1 MKMIR
6 LFPLAGLLL
15 VLLLGQSAAEA
26 QTGFS
31 DSFHS
36 SSLDDTLW
44 GVSIQGIGSVD
55 PQTDG
60 LHMTLTA
67 DNSGPLFRLDV
78 WSRSKV
84 QGDFDAQVEYR
95 LSTWPPANG
104 ARLGLGAWRSAAPPD
119 FMGRWSEAGGPELYV
134 TLMADGGHGTE
145 TTNSAGRLRL
155 TRTGDTLTGYFYS
168 SGSWVLLHS
177 DTDPQYT
184 ADAVISLSMWGHN
197 STPGVEVILEN
208 FSVTADGLTSLD
220 PFTPTYSHTADEIA
234 ASDPYVIPTDDECL
248 VGAPCKTLYA
258 EDIPDG
264 QPGASIFL
272 LLPSSIVNFA
282 GDQIVPD
289 GAIVGR
295 VYGSVRQTDQV
306 GMGLCPSTGTVE
318 PYDFLWYEGTI
329 DPGTTTGSQTDLY
342 SSFHWPTQLDGFR
355 GAILAAN
362 PGAVL
367 HSRWVKQT
375 EGWSVNVLQ
384 FKLPDGGMLI
394 VPDIQTPGQEVCGP
408 TEIRSIYLG
417 LSGDNLATPQDEG
430 GIPLFTCSVPGTQTY
445 RLSLDRDDTPPGD
458 PVVLEDTITCSPN
471 TAAGDDVS
479 VPLNGGTEALAGI
492 DITFSEVTDE
502 GSTTVVTTTAGPPPP
517 TGFKIIGLAGV
528 PLYFDI
534 NTDTSYSGDL
544 TVCVR
549 YDETQVAG
557 QEANLK
563 LMQRVD
569 GFVDITTSVDT
580 ANDIICGTTTGFSIF
595 VVAEPL
601 AGPPVVGG
609 MVEMQVGSS
618 GLGVA
623 SVADASGAA
632 SGSNYIA
639 IAGLAAAAVV
649 ALSAGAW
656 YTRRR
661 WVR

>member
-6 LFPLAGLLL
+6 LFPLLGLLF
-15 VLLLGQSAAEA
+15 LLSVGHGTAEA
-26 QTGFS
+26 QG
-31 DSFHS
+31 
-36 SSLDDTLW
+36 
-44 GVSIQGIGSVD
+44 
-55 PQTDG
+55 
-60 LHMTLTA
+60 
-67 DNSGPLFRLDV
+67 
-78 WSRSKV
+78 
-84 QGDFDAQVEYR
+84 
-95 LSTWPPANG
+95 
-104 ARLGLGAWRSAAPPD
+104 
-119 FMGRWSEAGGPELYV
+119 
-134 TLMADGGHGTE
+134 
-145 TTNSAGRLRL
+145 
-155 TRTGDTLTGYFYS
+155 
-168 SGSWVLLHS
+168 
-177 DTDPQYT
+177 
-184 ADAVISLSMWGHN
+184 
-197 STPGVEVILEN
+197 
-208 FSVTADGLTSLD
+208 
-220 PFTPTYSHTADEIA
+220 PFTPTFSVTLDEVAPDNLDILPA
-234 ASDPYVIPTDDECL
+234 DDECP
-248 VGAPCKTLYA
+248 VGAACKLLAWTEL
-258 EDIPDG
+258 PDG
-264 QPGASIFL
+264 QPVWDGYAIV
-272 LLPSSIVNFA
+272 PSPIVGLA
-282 GDQIVPD
+282 GDTLVPD

-295 VYGSVRQTDQV
+295 SSLSLRIGPV
-306 GMGLCPSTGTVE
+306 GGCAA
-318 PYDFLWYEGTI
+318 EGTI
-329 DPGTTTGSQTDLY
+329 IAVELTWFDATTDVSTTTGSQSDLC
-342 SSFHWPTQLDGFR
+342 SFSNWPTQINGVRDHF
-355 GAILAAN
+355 LAAN

-367 HSRWVKQT
+367 TARRVGSQPTVCANALLFTQT
-375 EGWSVNVLQ
+375 
-384 FKLPDGGMLI
+384 DGSILYHQVWGD
-394 VPDIQTPGQEVCGP
+394 PTAPPTTESCGP
-408 TEIRSIYLG
+408 VLNKSVFLG
-417 LSGDNLATPQDEG
+417 LSADNPDTPADEG
-430 GIPLFTCSVPGTQTY
+430 GIPLFTCTAPGMQTFRDLY
-445 RLSLDRDDTPPGD
+445 DRNDTPPGD
-458 PVVLEDTITCSPN
+458 VLVLEDTGICSPN
-471 TAAGDDVS
+471 TPAGDDVS

-492 DITFSEVTDE
+492 DVTFSEVTDE

-517 TGFKIIGLAGV
+517 TGFKIVGLAEL

-580 ANDIICGTTTGFSIF
+580 ANNIICGTTTGFSIF